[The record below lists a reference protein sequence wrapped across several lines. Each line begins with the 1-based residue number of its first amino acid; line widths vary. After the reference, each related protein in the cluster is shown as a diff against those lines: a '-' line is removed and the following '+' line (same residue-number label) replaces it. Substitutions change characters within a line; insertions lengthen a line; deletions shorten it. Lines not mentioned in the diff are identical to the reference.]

1 MPVAASSVSVSG
13 RVLTSDGLGVF
24 RANVSMTDPMGNVRS
39 AVTNMFGYYR
49 FDNVMTGGTY
59 MFAISAKGYSIAS
72 QNVAVNDN
80 ISNLDFSAG
89 PSQ

>member
-1 MPVAASSVSVSG
+1 
-13 RVLTSDGLGVF
+13 
-24 RANVSMTDPMGNVRS
+24 
-39 AVTNMFGYYR
+39 
-49 FDNVMTGGTY
+49 MTGGTY